1 MADYSAYKIPQFQKP
16 YKPTFDAFVDKLETD
31 RNDYETN
38 GATQAWV
45 QSQIASGGVDWSTFG
60 DPLDILQ
67 LNGAG
72 DTPQGLTYQE
82 LAALLN
88 PYITGGGGGSY
99 NESTKRI
106 YIGNPTTSNNT
117 IYTATEKTSISSIR
131 INNSTG
137 DASTNIKL
145 SVTPSGDTAKEILNL
160 DLDGTTQ
167 GIIYH
172 EFPQIILNVGD
183 TIQTQAGTNDIYT
196 LSLTENI
203 IDLDAHERLFM
214 VKASTVKSTIF
225 TVTSTV
231 LLTNI
236 RINNS
241 VSSPDDISFYL
252 SVTPTSESEKILI
265 DTTYD
270 HGTVVNE
277 ELNLK
282 LFTGDILQIQSGQN
296 DVFMVTATGKAV

>member
-38 GATQAWV
+38 GATQSWV

-72 DTPQGLTYQE
+72 DTPQGLTYSE
-82 LAALLN
+82 LAALLD
-88 PYITGGGGGSY
+88 PYITGGGGSY
-99 NESTKRI
+99 NESTKKI
-106 YIGNPTTSNNT
+106 YLGNPTTSNNT
-117 IYTATEKTSISSIR
+117 IYTATEKTAISSIR
-131 INNSTG
+131 LNNSTG

-145 SVTPSGDTAKEILNL
+145 AITPSGDTAKEILNL
-160 DLDGTTQ
+160 NLDGTTK

-183 TIQTQAGTNDIYT
+183 TIQTQAGTNDIFT
-196 LSLTENI
+196 LSLMEKI
-203 IDLDAHERLFM
+203 IDLDAHSRAFM
-214 VKASTVKSTIF
+214 VQASTVKTTIF
-225 TVTSTV
+225 TVTSTI
-231 LLTNI
+231 LLTNF
-236 RINNS
+236 RINNKA
-241 VSSPDDISFYL
+241 SSPDGVSFYL
-252 SVTPTSESEKILI
+252 SVTPTSESEKVLI

-270 HGTVVNE
+270 SNDVINE
-277 ELNLK
+277 EINLK
-282 LFTGDILQIQSGQN
+282 LFTGDILQIQAGQN
-296 DVFMVTATGKAV
+296 DVFTVTATGKAV